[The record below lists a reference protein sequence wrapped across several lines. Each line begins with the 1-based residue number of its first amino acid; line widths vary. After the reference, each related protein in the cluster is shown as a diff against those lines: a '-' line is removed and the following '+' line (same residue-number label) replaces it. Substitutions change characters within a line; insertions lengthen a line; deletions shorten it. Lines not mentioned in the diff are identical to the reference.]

1 MKIRSSEIVVS
12 AIKREQYPAEGL
24 PEIALVGRSNV
35 GKSSATN
42 ALLNRRN
49 FARTSQTPGKTR
61 TINFYKINNEF
72 YFVDLPGY
80 GYAKVSK
87 SEKDKWGVI
96 MERYLQDRQELC
108 AIFLLVDIRH
118 EPTNDD
124 VMMYEWI
131 KHFGY
136 NCVVIATK
144 ADKISRGQ
152 YQKHISI
159 IRKKLQLEKDEKVIP
174 LSSSKKTGVE
184 DVWNDIRHEPTND
197 DVMMYEWIKHFGYNC
212 VVIATKADKISRGQ
226 YQKHISIIRKK
237 LQLEKDEKVIPLS
250 SSKKT
255 GVEDVWNEII
265 AQYEEHGYE
274 ITVD

>member
-12 AIKREQYPAEGL
+12 SIRKEQYPAEGL

-136 NCVVIATK
+136 ECVVIATK

-152 YQKHISI
+152 YQKHMSV
-159 IRKKLQLEKDEKVIP
+159 IRKKLQLEKEEKIIP
-174 LSSSKKTGVE
+174 
-184 DVWNDIRHEPTND
+184 I
-197 DVMMYEWIKHFGYNC
+197 
-212 VVIATKADKISRGQ
+212 
-226 YQKHISIIRKK
+226 
-237 LQLEKDEKVIPLS
+237 S

-255 GVEDVWNEII
+255 GVEDVWNEIVN
-265 AQYEEHGYE
+265 QYNKHGYE
-274 ITVD
+274 VTVD

>member
-1 MKIRSSEIVVS
+1 MKIRSTEMVVS
-12 AIKREQYPAEGL
+12 AVNRNQYPTEGI

-35 GKSSATN
+35 GKSSTIN
-42 ALLNRRN
+42 TLLNRRN

-61 TINFYKINNEF
+61 TINFFLINNEF

-80 GYAKVSK
+80 GYAKIAK
-87 SEKDKWGVI
+87 SEKEKWGVI
-96 MERYLQDRQELC
+96 MERYLQDREELC

-152 YQKHISI
+152 YQKHLSI
-159 IRKKLQLEKDEKVIP
+159 IRKKLQLEKDEKIIP
-174 LSSSKKTGVE
+174 LSSLKKTGVE
-184 DVWNDIRHEPTND
+184 E
-197 DVMMYEWIKHFGYNC
+197 
-212 VVIATKADKISRGQ
+212 
-226 YQKHISIIRKK
+226 
-237 LQLEKDEKVIPLS
+237 
-250 SSKKT
+250 
-255 GVEDVWNEII
+255 VWNEMIN
-265 AQYEEHGYE
+265 QYNQAGYE